1 MSIGPEERENIIR
14 KVRNDAKDLL
24 IQYYRQKFVSARN
37 EYEDAF
43 SRSDGEKVAKTF
55 TEMIFNNN
63 MLKMVEEYEIK

>member
-43 SRSDGEKVAKTF
+43 SRSDGEKVAKAF
-55 TEMIFNNN
+55 TERIFNNN